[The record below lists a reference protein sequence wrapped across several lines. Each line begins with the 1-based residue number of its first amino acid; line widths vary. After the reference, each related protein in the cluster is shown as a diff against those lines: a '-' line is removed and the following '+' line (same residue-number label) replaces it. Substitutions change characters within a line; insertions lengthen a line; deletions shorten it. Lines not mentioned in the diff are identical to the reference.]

1 MKLIKKIATIMFAF
15 MMVVSMSC
23 NVKADEGTSSTTK
36 GTITISNAIPGQTYK
51 IYKILDLES
60 YSTNVV
66 KGEEKGNFAYKPSS
80 EWANFIKGEN
90 VKDKYFTFDGEYVS
104 WKENASVEEFAKQAI
119 LYANKKNQVITAN
132 DTKTVPAASAGQTT
146 STLTFEVPSLGYY
159 LVDSS
164 VGTLCSLDTTKPA
177 ATIQEKNG
185 VPSVDKIITSGG
197 VVSADGKSNSASIGD
212 TVYFK
217 TTITAQPGAQNYVL
231 HDKMTEGLTF
241 DQNSVN
247 VSLHKNATNNDKNLT
262 NEDYSVV
269 TTGLES
275 KDPKC
280 TFHINFTKE
289 LCDCLAANDTI
300 TVTYSATLSATLN
313 ENAVIGNVDKNT
325 NETWL
330 KYGDSQNTQHKTTT
344 TKTFEMNVFKFYK
357 DKNDSTTEK
366 GLDGATFKLTK
377 DSQDAE
383 NISFV
388 KTSNETATDDVYRV
402 AKKGETGTVTT
413 ITSPKSG
420 KFTIQGL
427 GAGTYYLT
435 ETQQPDGYNKLSS
448 PVKVEIK
455 DNGDIYVDDSKTVNT
470 GDVKVENK
478 TGTVL
483 PSTGGAGTTMI
494 YLVGAVLVLGSGV
507 VLATKRRVKNK

>member
-1 MKLIKKIATIMFAF
+1 MKLIKKIAAIMFAF

-23 NVKADEGTSSTTK
+23 NVKADEGTTPTTGK
-36 GTITISNAIPGQTYK
+36 TGTITINNAILEQTYT

-60 YSTNVV
+60 YSP
-66 KGEEKGNFAYKPSS
+66 KEENGKETGNFAYKPSS
-80 EWANFIKGEN
+80 EWESFINGKN
-90 VKDKYFTFDGEYVS
+90 VKDKYFTFEGEYVS
-104 WKENASVEEFAKQAI
+104 WKENADPAEFAKLA
-119 LYANKKNQVITAN
+119 LDYAKTNSKANQGSVTA
-132 DTKTVPAASAGQTT
+132 S
-146 STLTFEVPSLGYY
+146 STLVQFTGLGLGYY

-212 TVYFK
+212 TVNFK

-231 HDKMTEGLTF
+231 HDKMTDGLTF
-241 DQNSVN
+241 NNTVEVKKGESTV
-247 VSLHKNATNNDKNLT
+247 ATSYYTLKTSDFND
-262 NEDYSVV
+262 D
-269 TTGLES
+269 
-275 KDPKC
+275 C
-280 TFHINFTKE
+280 TFEIVFGQTF
-289 LCDCLAANDTI
+289 CDDLQKDEKI
-300 TVTYSATLSATLN
+300 TVTYSAVLN
-313 ENAVIGNVDKNT
+313 KKAEIGNVDENM

-330 KYGDSQNTQHKTTT
+330 KYGENNNLETTHPT
-344 TKTFEMNVFKFYK
+344 TYTKTFEMNVFKFYE
-357 DKNDSTTEK
+357 DKNNSNAEK
-366 GLDGATFKLTK
+366 GLPGATFKLTK
-377 DSQDAE
+377 DSKDAN
-383 NISFV
+383 NITFV
-388 KTSNETATDDVYRV
+388 KTYNETATNDVYRV
-402 AKKGETGTVTT
+402 AKTGETVTT

-427 GAGTYYLT
+427 GAGTYFLT
-435 ETQQPDGYNKLSS
+435 ETKQPDGYNKLAK

-455 DNGDIYVDDSKTVNT
+455 DNGEIFVDDSKTANI

-478 TGTVL
+478 SGTVL

>member
-1 MKLIKKIATIMFAF
+1 MKLIKKIAAIMFAF

-212 TVYFK
+212 TVNFK

-231 HDKMTEGLTF
+231 HDKMNDGLTF
-241 DQNSVN
+241 NNTVEVKKGESTV
-247 VSLHKNATNNDKNLT
+247 ATSYYTLKTSDFND
-262 NEDYSVV
+262 D
-269 TTGLES
+269 
-275 KDPKC
+275 C
-280 TFHINFTKE
+280 TFEIVFGQTF
-289 LCDCLAANDTI
+289 CDDLQKDEKI
-300 TVTYSATLSATLN
+300 TVTYSAVLN
-313 ENAVIGNVDKNT
+313 KKAKIGNVDKNM

-330 KYGDSQNTQHKTTT
+330 KYGENNNLETTHPT
-344 TKTFEMNVFKFYK
+344 TYTKTFEMNVFKFYE
-357 DKNDSTTEK
+357 DKNNSNAEK
-366 GLDGATFKLTK
+366 GLPGATFKLTK
-377 DSQDAE
+377 DSKDAN
-383 NISFV
+383 NITFV
-388 KTSNETATDDVYRV
+388 KTYNETATNDVYRV
-402 AKKGETGTVTT
+402 AKTGETVTT

-427 GAGTYYLT
+427 GSGTYFLT
-435 ETQQPDGYNKLSS
+435 ETKQPDGYNKLAK

-455 DNGDIYVDDSKTVNT
+455 DNGEIFVDDSKTANI

-478 TGTVL
+478 SGTVL

-507 VLATKRRVKNK
+507 VLVTKRRVKGK

>member
-1 MKLIKKIATIMFAF
+1 MKLIKKIAAIMFAF

-23 NVKADEGTSSTTK
+23 NVKSDEGTSSTTK

-212 TVYFK
+212 TVNFK
-217 TTITAQPGAQNYVL
+217 TTITA
-231 HDKMTEGLTF
+231 
-241 DQNSVN
+241 
-247 VSLHKNATNNDKNLT
+247 
-262 NEDYSVV
+262 
-269 TTGLES
+269 
-275 KDPKC
+275 
-280 TFHINFTKE
+280 
-289 LCDCLAANDTI
+289 
-300 TVTYSATLSATLN
+300 
-313 ENAVIGNVDKNT
+313 
-325 NETWL
+325 
-330 KYGDSQNTQHKTTT
+330 
-344 TKTFEMNVFKFYK
+344 
-357 DKNDSTTEK
+357 
-366 GLDGATFKLTK
+366 
-377 DSQDAE
+377 
-383 NISFV
+383 
-388 KTSNETATDDVYRV
+388 
-402 AKKGETGTVTT
+402 
-413 ITSPKSG
+413 
-420 KFTIQGL
+420 
-427 GAGTYYLT
+427 
-435 ETQQPDGYNKLSS
+435 
-448 PVKVEIK
+448 
-455 DNGDIYVDDSKTVNT
+455 
-470 GDVKVENK
+470 
-478 TGTVL
+478 
-483 PSTGGAGTTMI
+483 
-494 YLVGAVLVLGSGV
+494 
-507 VLATKRRVKNK
+507 